1 MDKTNNFFGRK
12 SKVSSAVFTVMLL
25 SLMATNPSFAANY
38 TLSVTSSG
46 AQNINVSSAGTG
58 TAISADAVNVA
69 TNCRYGY
76 NFTISTSVNDN
87 NLYLDGDATNN
98 TTGTYF
104 SASDG
109 TTPLANTNNTWGYFF
124 DNNSATIP
132 TVNSVFSPVPT
143 LSNANTL
150 KSPLASPSGTDINDN
165 FNIYYG
171 VKTDTNMAS
180 GTYKM
185 IPDTNNSNNDGT
197 IVYMTTI
204 AESCIKYTVQFN
216 PTDTSSGSSVSGT
229 GTMSPQLIDEG
240 VATSLNANTFTA
252 PTGYSFAGWN
262 TAQDGTGT
270 LYTNEQSVTNLTTAG
285 NIITLYA
292 QWTSCPANKI
302 CYDRNEGTDTTHQV
316 VGTMGQ
322 QPVGASDTS
331 ITLLA
336 SNYSREDYGFAGWSD
351 KPDYATNNQAH
362 FYGPQEALSLTT
374 GQYSDRGLMLYAVWI
389 ASTGSLQDSTK
400 VAELCGAG
408 QGSLTQ
414 APTDGTANLS
424 SISALTDQRDNET
437 YAIAKLA
444 DGRCWMIENLRL
456 DNTAE
461 HNSDGSLS
469 QGYGT
474 STTDG
479 NFGGLAEAESSNFT
493 DSTTANSLYYSG
505 TQEGTASINIGTSNY
520 PKYRMPRYNNLN
532 TANRATNPTS
542 NTFSNNNTT
551 GGMYSYGN
559 YYTWHAAIAD
569 LTSNITNNQSTTDTS
584 LCPSGWHLPK
594 GGSKSNETNNEF
606 WSLVVNGINGGIKP
620 AEYDS
625 STRPEYVNLNGL
637 HPSEGSDVSNKLRT
651 YPNNFL
657 YSGAFGMSS
666 VYNRGST
673 GTYWSSTAS
682 TNGISYNLNL
692 GSSYV
697 EPGNDNLEK
706 YRAASVRC
714 TANS

>member
-1 MDKTNNFFGRK
+1 MNKTNNYFGRK

-25 SLMATNPSFAANY
+25 SLMATTPSFATNY

-58 TAISADAVNVA
+58 SAISADAVNVA

-87 NLYLDGDATNN
+87 KLYLNGDATNN
-98 TTGTYF
+98 ATGTYF

-143 LSNANTL
+143 LGNANVL
-150 KSPLASPSGTDINDN
+150 KSPLASPSDTDINDN

-216 PTDTSSGSSVSGT
+216 PTDTSSGSNVSGT
-229 GTMSPQLIDEG
+229 GTMSPQMINEG
-240 VATSLNANTFTA
+240 VATSLSANTFTA
-252 PTGYSFAGWN
+252 PSGYSFAGWN

-270 LYTNEQSVTNLTTAG
+270 WYDDGQSVTDLATVG
-285 NIITLYA
+285 NTITLYA
-292 QWTSCPANKI
+292 QWTLCPSNYI
-302 CYDRNEGTDTTHQV
+302 CYDKNEGTDTTHQV

-322 QPVGASDTS
+322 QPVEASDTS

-362 FYGPQEALSLTT
+362 LYGPQEYLSITA
-374 GQYSDRGLMLYAVWI
+374 GQYSHRGLMLYAVWI
-389 ASTGSLQDSTK
+389 ASAGSLQDSTK
-400 VAELCGAG
+400 VAELCGTG
-408 QGSLTQ
+408 QGSLTT

-424 SISALTDQRDNET
+424 SVSALTDQRDNET

-444 DGRCWMIENLRL
+444 DGNCWMIENLRL
-456 DNTAE
+456 EAE
-461 HNSDGSLS
+461 HTRSAEDQALA

-474 STTDG
+474 SSTYG
-479 NFGGLAEAESSNFT
+479 NFGGLADAESTGFS
-493 DSTTANSLYYSG
+493 STYSANSLYSNDG
-505 TQEGTASINIGTSNY
+505 SNDTINIGTSNY
-520 PKYRMPRYNNLN
+520 PAYRMPRYNNFN
-532 TANRATNPTS
+532 TQQRAENASDTYV
-542 NTFSNNNTT
+542 NT
-551 GGMYSYGN
+551 YSYGN

-569 LTSNITNNQSTTDTS
+569 TTYYSSGDHGTTS
-584 LCPSGWHLPK
+584 LCPTGWRLPIGNQSTATNSFGALSVAL
-594 GGSKSNETNNEF
+594 GGPEGGARANSRSTPRGTVMSNTF
-606 WSLVVNGINGGIKP
+606 TSF
-620 AEYDS
+620 
-625 STRPEYVNLNGL
+625 
-637 HPSEGSDVSNKLRT
+637 
-651 YPNNFL
+651 PNNFL
-657 YSGAFGMSS
+657 YSGYFDTSLARS
-666 VYNRGST
+666 RGSL
-673 GTYWSSTAS
+673 GYYWSSTVGYS
-682 TNGISYNLNL
+682 EYYSSEYYSYHLYL
-692 GSSYV
+692 GSNEVS
-697 EPGNDNLEK
+697 PGTSGGYK
-706 YRAASVRC
+706 YYSSSIRC
-714 TANS
+714 TVSAGT

>member
-1 MDKTNNFFGRK
+1 MNKTNNYFGRK

-25 SLMATNPSFAANY
+25 SLITTTSSFAANY

-87 NLYLDGDATNN
+87 NLYLNGDATNN
-98 TTGTYF
+98 ATGTYF

-132 TVNSVFSPVPT
+132 TVNNVFSPVPT
-143 LSNANTL
+143 LGNANTL
-150 KSPLASPSGTDINDN
+150 KSPLASPSDTDINDN

-204 AESCIKYTVQFN
+204 AESCMKYTVEFN
-216 PTDTSSGSSVSGT
+216 PTDTSSGSNVSGT

-252 PTGYSFAGWN
+252 PAGYSFAGWN

-292 QWTSCPANKI
+292 QWTPCPANKI
-302 CYDRNEGTDTTHQV
+302 CYDKNEGTDTTHQV

-336 SNYSREDYGFAGWSD
+336 SNYSREGYGFAGWSD
-351 KPDYATNNQAH
+351 KSDYATNPNAH
-362 FYGPQEALSLTT
+362 FYGPQEDLSLTT

-389 ASTGSLQDSTK
+389 ASTGSLQDSSK
-400 VAELCGAG
+400 VAELCGTG

-424 SISALTDQRDNET
+424 SVSALTDQRDNET

-444 DGRCWMIENLRL
+444 DGKCWMIENLRL
-456 DNTAE
+456 EAENTRTAE
-461 HNSDGSLS
+461 KQALA

-474 STTDG
+474 STTYG
-479 NFGGLAEAESSNFT
+479 NFGGLADAESSGFT
-493 DSTTANSLYYSG
+493 PNYSANSLYSNDG
-505 TQEGTASINIGTSNY
+505 SNDTINIGTSNY
-520 PKYRMPRYNNLN
+520 PASRMPRYNNWN
-532 TANRATNPTS
+532 NQSTSTNRPQNPTINDATNS
-542 NTFSNNNTT
+542 TT
-551 GGMYSYGN
+551 NAGMYSYGN

-569 LTSNITNNQSTTDTS
+569 TTYYSSGDHNTTSICPTGWQIPLGNTSTGDITQAEADAANKVGGFSYLDRKMGGTGAYQSTTAGS
-584 LCPSGWHLPK
+584 LRWRQFP
-594 GGSKSNETNNEF
+594 
-606 WSLVVNGINGGIKP
+606 V
-620 AEYDS
+620 
-625 STRPEYVNLNGL
+625 
-637 HPSEGSDVSNKLRT
+637 
-651 YPNNFL
+651 NFL
-657 YSGAFGMSS
+657 YSGTFSTSS
-666 VYNRGST
+666 AYNRGRY
-673 GTYWSSTAS
+673 GYYWSSTAY
-682 TNGISYNLNL
+682 NNLNSYYL
-692 GSSYV
+692 SLDSSGVDPGTGSSS
-697 EPGNDNLEK
+697 K
-706 YRAASVRC
+706 YYGRSIRC
-714 TANS
+714 TTIGS